1 MKLLGKAGVVIDLNV
16 VHPAKPNLAVIT
28 AIREVISNEKY
39 LILDITMLR
48 GITHDSVIL
57 VVLFRRDVEGGGA
70 ADENGVVF
78 EYLFDF
84 REHLPATD
92 LVRVEDQFVSLVS
105 LGSEKSE
112 SDHPRLVILIGITFV
127 GCVAIFLP

>member
-1 MKLLGKAGVVIDLNV
+1 MKLLWKTGVIVDLNV
-16 VHPAKPNLAVIT
+16 VHPTKTDLAVIS

-39 LILDITMLR
+39 LILDITMLHR
-48 GITHDSVIL
+48 ISHDSVIL
-57 VVLFRRDVEGGGA
+57 VVLLRCDVEGGSA

-84 REHLPATD
+84 REHLPTTD

-105 LGSEKSE
+105 LGPQKGE
-112 SDHPRLVILIGITFV
+112 SDHP
-127 GCVAIFLP
+127 